1 MVSQL
6 NNTGLRFY
14 LNQNESLGAPYSYFL
29 DYPYSLSTGL
39 NHASNQQNQ
48 LGPSTGQ
55 APEEK
60 KAKKPKKK
68 AGVEKNSKDNLS
80 SEDLSKESLIGWL
93 KSLSLDQRFE
103 VFSVKDKWLATAF
116 IQMYKNWKDCHDIG
130 FQVLPEENNKQ
141 SSEKNDSKFGELKD
155 HFYCRKYI
163 SVSFSDKKLM
173 LDKAQE
179 EIIESVRLYDDRDYY
194 DTIVLKEELIQ
205 DIDRLLELFDLI
217 SEEKAFTKPNTDTS
231 QKGLNVEASTWF
243 NSTSL
248 QTLGAWIVSSFEK
261 QVWTEYLE
269 NKKGQASFQGTL
281 DFKMIVNYRRNL
293 IDFWKGLEKTKKK
306 KIAFEAN
313 ETGKYLVAVN
323 PRLNLNNQDKEI
335 NEGLKE
341 LYDSKLFAEARG
353 PNPQESI
360 AQYFNSLVENENE
373 SLVIDTFFF
382 TSLTH
387 FGTTT
392 NLICRKLA
400 HKLSLLLCEKIASD
414 LILNEEKEKRNN
426 NKKKNKKKKTKKTNT
441 QQNDMINDEEIII
454 EQENNF
460 QIQLQDKD
468 QVQQENLK
476 SVINEEES
484 KLTDRSDSE
493 RPRYEDYIPLRS
505 SSQDSRENEAYSEQI
520 ANLKGRHQAAKEAD
534 SRKTTTSA
542 KNNFADA
549 STSNGSETEEK
560 FDPETNSVLPTK
572 KTKIEENQIKIE
584 KEEKIPENQGIVD
597 DWTLFEESENKVSK
611 SSKKRQKRKLKKKAI
626 QESLKAQEEQSKSE
640 FDAEADADADTTPKT
655 DTTSKENKL
664 IATPE
669 IKTNSSLSNPKQAD
683 SKVSSRKSSE
693 ASENTKSE
701 KDKKE
706 KAEDLT
712 KSSAVAI
719 TPQEFDDFGFIEVKA
734 KKKTEK
740 EKKSKSKKD
749 GKESWRRNKER
760 EPVEKKKPQKEAPK
774 SKLIVESTTT
784 KKSTAAPIHP
794 IKLEKAASTPP
805 VQKVV
810 TTIEKAIEGGENS
823 NLKPKSKE
831 TNKVSLIIPPATKQK
846 VLTPPSLKTA
856 ASNPPASGSS
866 SASESETTSCTS
878 KEVSQTSTSSTINPS
893 EHNHNH
899 HSSHSAPKNLKA
911 HKTYHPLSLTS
922 PSLDPETIRIAK
934 VKEYANEFFNK
945 KFKNDLY
952 QHVSGLTEGSNKI
965 MNYRIMAYHRLTYC
979 ISKLFPNSPVKTK
992 IFGSCATGLA
1002 LTSSDVDISVSGI
1015 EAYDKFQICEHLST
1029 ISQCLKQF
1037 KWVVE
1042 NKPILTASVPILK
1055 IEIEIQKN
1063 FGDIIEGTDPKGL
1076 YKIPLDP
1083 QEKLDVED
1091 GVDLGDLRI
1100 RVDLSLESMGMS
1112 AYSVHIGYK
1121 TTDFVQKMLQKYE
1134 SLYIV
1139 TMILKEFLNSR
1150 KFLNNFQG
1158 GISSYCLVIMII
1170 AIFQKFGDE
1179 GYMESLK
1186 RFLSF
1191 YGGTFKPE
1199 ILGITLLEADP
1210 FFPLNHS
1217 YETAPFWVIE
1227 HSTFQGK
1234 NIGGGCY
1241 LIKFILHEFEKASKT
1256 IEYFRQKVEKTVL
1269 HHQEALN
1276 CADDIEKVD
1285 GDQEFKSIMNSNILN
1300 LIIND
1305 V

>member
-39 NHASNQQNQ
+39 NHANNQQNQ
-48 LGPSTGQ
+48 LGPPIVQ

-93 KSLSLDQRFE
+93 KSLSVDQRFE

-141 SSEKNDSKFGELKD
+141 SEKNDSKFGELKD

-163 SVSFSDKKLM
+163 SVSFSDKKAI

-179 EIIESVRLYDDRDYY
+179 EIIESVRLYDDHDYY
-194 DTIVLKEELIQ
+194 DTIVLKEDLIQ
-205 DIDRLLELFDLI
+205 DIDHLLELFDLI
-217 SEEKAFTKPNTDTS
+217 SEEKAFTKPIADTN
-231 QKGLNVEASTWF
+231 QKGLNVETSTWF

-261 QVWTEYLE
+261 QIWTEYLE

-281 DFKMIVNYRRNL
+281 DFKMIVNYRSNL

-313 ETGKYLVAVN
+313 ETGKYLVATN
-323 PRLNLNNQDKEI
+323 PRLNLNNQEKEI

-341 LYDSKLFAEARG
+341 LYESKLFAEARG
-353 PNPQESI
+353 PNPQETF
-360 AQYFNSLVENENE
+360 AHYFNSLVENENE
-373 SLVIDTFFF
+373 SLVIDTFLF

-400 HKLSLLLCEKIASD
+400 HKLRLLLCEKIASD

-441 QQNDMINDEEIII
+441 QQNDILNDEEIIVS

-460 QIQLQDKD
+460 QMQD

-476 SVINEEES
+476 SIINEEES

-520 ANLKGRHQAAKEAD
+520 ANLKRQQQAAKEAD

-560 FDPETNSVLPTK
+560 FDPENNKILSTK
-572 KTKIEENQIKIE
+572 KAKIEEKQAKIE
-584 KEEKIPENQGIVD
+584 KEEKIQENQGVVD
-597 DWTLFEESENKVSK
+597 DWALFEESENKVSK

-626 QESLKAQEEQSKSE
+626 QESMKAQEEQSKSE
-640 FDAEADADADTTPKT
+640 CDAEADADTTPKT
-655 DTTSKENKL
+655 DTTSKENKFHPS
-664 IATPE
+664 PE
-669 IKTNSSLSNPKQAD
+669 LKTDSSISNPKQAD

-693 ASENTKSE
+693 ASENAKSE

-712 KSSAVAI
+712 KSSAFAI

-749 GKESWRRNKER
+749 GKESWRRNKEK
-760 EPVEKKKPQKEAPK
+760 EAVEKKKPQKEAPK
-774 SKLIVESTTT
+774 TKPVIESTTTNT
-784 KKSTAAPIHP
+784 KKSTAVLVSSNPNP

-810 TTIEKAIEGGENS
+810 TTIEKTAEGGEHSNS
-823 NLKPKSKE
+823 KPKSKE
-831 TNKVSLIIPPATKQK
+831 ATKVSLIIPAASKQK

-878 KEVSQTSTSSTINPS
+878 KEVSQTSTSSIINPS
-893 EHNHNH
+893 ENHNSN
-899 HSSHSAPKNLKA
+899 HSSHSVPKNLKGP
-911 HKTYHPLSLTS
+911 KTYHPLSLTS

-965 MNYRIMAYHRLTYC
+965 MNYRILAYHRLTYC

-1063 FGDIIEGTDPKGL
+1063 FADIIEGTDPKGL
-1076 YKIPLDP
+1076 YKVPLDP
-1083 QEKLDVED
+1083 QETLDIEGD
-1091 GVDLGDLRI
+1091 VDLGDLRI

-1241 LIKFILHEFEKASKT
+1241 MIKFILHEFEKASKT

-1269 HHQEALN
+1269 QHQEALN

-1285 GDQEFKSIMNSNILN
+1285 GDQEFKSILNSNILN